1 MYIFKFQIICNE
13 SQHDQLNAV
22 FTDFSIQETYSIIIE
37 KGFVILYRISHR
49 LYPQS
54 LILLLRY
61 LNSSLLEFNEEMK
74 EQFVDQVYFP
84 LQEEIV
90 NWIKVCEMKE
100 ILNVQSTIPT
110 DIHAINKW
118 KNQLQE
124 VLISIIMYNCIDFT
138 NRTMCFELSVYWRG
152 TESN

>member
-1 MYIFKFQIICNE
+1 M
-13 SQHDQLNAV
+13 NAV
-22 FTDFSIQETYSIIIE
+22 FTDFSIQETSSIIIE

-90 NWIKVCEMKE
+90 NWIKVCRME
-100 ILNVQSTIPT
+100 
-110 DIHAINKW
+110 
-118 KNQLQE
+118 
-124 VLISIIMYNCIDFT
+124 
-138 NRTMCFELSVYWRG
+138 
-152 TESN
+152 

>member
-1 MYIFKFQIICNE
+1 M
-13 SQHDQLNAV
+13 NAV
-22 FTDFSIQETYSIIIE
+22 FTDFSIQETSSIIIE
-37 KGFVILYRISHR
+37 KGFEIMNRISHR

-90 NWIKVCEMKE
+90 NWIKVCRME
-100 ILNVQSTIPT
+100 
-110 DIHAINKW
+110 
-118 KNQLQE
+118 
-124 VLISIIMYNCIDFT
+124 
-138 NRTMCFELSVYWRG
+138 
-152 TESN
+152 

>member
-1 MYIFKFQIICNE
+1 M
-13 SQHDQLNAV
+13 NAV
-22 FTDFSIQETYSIIIE
+22 FTDFSIQETSSIIIE
-37 KGFVILYRISHR
+37 KGFVIKYGISHR

-90 NWIKVCEMKE
+90 NWIKVCRMK
-100 ILNVQSTIPT
+100 
-110 DIHAINKW
+110 
-118 KNQLQE
+118 
-124 VLISIIMYNCIDFT
+124 
-138 NRTMCFELSVYWRG
+138 
-152 TESN
+152 

>member
-1 MYIFKFQIICNE
+1 M
-13 SQHDQLNAV
+13 NAV

-90 NWIKVCEMKE
+90 NWIKVCRME
-100 ILNVQSTIPT
+100 
-110 DIHAINKW
+110 
-118 KNQLQE
+118 
-124 VLISIIMYNCIDFT
+124 
-138 NRTMCFELSVYWRG
+138 
-152 TESN
+152 

>member
-1 MYIFKFQIICNE
+1 M
-13 SQHDQLNAV
+13 NAV
-22 FTDFSIQETYSIIIE
+22 FTDFSIQETSSIIIE

-49 LYPQS
+49 IYPQS

-90 NWIKVCEMKE
+90 NWIKVCRMK
-100 ILNVQSTIPT
+100 
-110 DIHAINKW
+110 
-118 KNQLQE
+118 
-124 VLISIIMYNCIDFT
+124 
-138 NRTMCFELSVYWRG
+138 
-152 TESN
+152 